1 VRLLVVGA
9 SGHLGGEVCRL
20 AVAGDGFDE
29 VVGAYHHEAG
39 GVPGVRWERL
49 DIRDGAAVDSLM
61 RTVRPTVVVSAANR
75 LGDWVAIADGAAH
88 VARAAA
94 TVEAR
99 LVHVSTD
106 VVHGGRPQPYGDAEP
121 PTPIT
126 PYGAAKAAAE
136 TAVRALDPYAV
147 LVRCSLILGDETSVQ
162 VRLCADL
169 LAARVAGALFT
180 DEIRC
185 PVADVDLAG
194 AILELA
200 TSEHHGPIN
209 VAGPD
214 ALSRADLGRL
224 IMRRYGMSGRLP
236 LSTVVE
242 SGLPPR
248 PREVRLDTS
257 LARSL
262 LRTRLRPAS
271 EVLARGGAV
280 AVPS

>member
-20 AVAGDGFDE
+20 AVAGGGWDE
-29 VVGAYHHEAG
+29 VVGAYHREAG
-39 GVPGVRWERL
+39 DRPGVRWEQL
-49 DIRDGAAVDSLM
+49 DIRDGAAVDGLM

-94 TVEAR
+94 SARAR
-99 LVHVSTD
+99 LVHVSSD
-106 VVHGGRPQPYGDAEP
+106 AIHSGRPEPYGDAEP

-126 PYGAAKAAAE
+126 EYGAAKAAAE
-136 TAVRALDPYAV
+136 TAVRALDPSAAV
-147 LVRCSLILGDETSVQ
+147 VRCSLILGDETSVQ

-169 LAARVAGALFT
+169 VAGRVAGALFT

-185 PVADVDLAG
+185 PVADVDLA
-194 AILELA
+194 AAVLELA
-200 TSEHHGPIN
+200 TSEHRGPIN
-209 VAGPD
+209 VTGPE

-224 IMRRYGMSGRLP
+224 IARRYGLDGRLP
-236 LSTVVE
+236 VSTMAE
-242 SGLPPR
+242 SGIPPR

-257 LARSL
+257 LVRSL
-262 LRTRLRPAS
+262 LQTRLRSAS
-271 EVLARGGAV
+271 EVLTVTVR
-280 AVPS
+280 S